1 MPVQLK
7 YPWTIDPAM
16 HCAVHTWNKGALS
29 ESLLSIAFCGQE
41 LSLLDSEDHQQEEEK
56 EPKALN

>member
-29 ESLLSIAFCGQE
+29 ESLLSIA
-41 LSLLDSEDHQQEEEK
+41 LDSEDHQQEEEK

>member
-41 LSLLDSEDHQQEEEK
+41 LSLLDINK
-56 EPKALN
+56 KKRKNPKL